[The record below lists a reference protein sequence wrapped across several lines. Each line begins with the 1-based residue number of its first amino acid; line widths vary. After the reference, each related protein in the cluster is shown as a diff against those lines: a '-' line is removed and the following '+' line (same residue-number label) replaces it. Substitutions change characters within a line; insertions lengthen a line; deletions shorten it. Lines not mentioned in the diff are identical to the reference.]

1 MATKLEKTRAE
12 LKRARI
18 RLEECNRRVKELEE
32 RYQEEENTAI
42 HDMVHAAN
50 LTPEQ
55 LSEIL
60 ALAAKGTVGV
70 YPDQMQMVT
79 EEEKEIE
86 NEKEREEEQYEI
98 Y

>member
-12 LKRARI
+12 LEKARI
-18 RLEECNRRVKELEE
+18 RLTDWTRRVKELEQ

-42 HDMVHAAN
+42 HDIVHAAN

-55 LSEIL
+55 LAEIL
-60 ALAAKGTVGV
+60 ALAAKGMVGV
-70 YPDQMQMVT
+70 YPDQMHVEL
-79 EEEKEIE
+79 EEEENA
-86 NEKEREEEQYEI
+86 NEKGSEEEVYET

>member
-12 LKRARI
+12 LEKARI
-18 RLEECNRRVKELEE
+18 RLADWTQRVKELEQ

-42 HDMVHAAN
+42 HDIVHAAN

-55 LSEIL
+55 LAEIL

-70 YPDQMQMVT
+70 YPDQIHAEP
-79 EEEKEIE
+79 EEDSA
-86 NEKEREEEQYEI
+86 NEKESEEEPYEM